1 MARNLREDKQLTARI
16 LECQRLGLTSAET
29 ARVVD
34 VTTEYVRDIVKR
46 HGCEFRKAHTGY
58 KHCEFAQT
66 AIVAAVLANDSTTD
80 EEIAVATKTST
91 STVRRFRQVNKVYQK
106 SLSSIER
113 AVYKAIFDAYIAAF
127 REVR

>member
-46 HGCEFRKAHTGY
+46 HGCEFRKAHAGY

-66 AIVAAVLANDSTTD
+66 AIVAAVLANDSATD

-113 AVYKAIFDAYIAAF
+113 AVYKAVYDAYIQIF
-127 REVR
+127 GEE